1 MPGKHEKTI
10 RFHGRF
16 SAAAIFTGAAPNK
29 PACDLGKAYPAE
41 AGVKNFLRTLDF
53 SPASVVVEDKIE
65 LSKRKDLQIKLLSV
79 AKPEKFG
86 KNSIK
91 IGNVVMRLDGID
103 FAEMHVLSKMNES
116 WNRVIYEIFLKGEHD
131 NYKMI
136 FDETE

>member
-1 MPGKHEKTI
+1 M
-10 RFHGRF
+10 
-16 SAAAIFTGAAPNK
+16 
-29 PACDLGKAYPAE
+29 
-41 AGVKNFLRTLDF
+41 
-53 SPASVVVEDKIE
+53 VVEDKIE